1 MARYIGIDSNT
12 GYIFFDT
19 GDLDGA
25 ARQETPAEA
34 VERFERFEDVRGG
47 NSVTY
52 IEHRR
57 APDGASGYHV
67 YRADIDGSE
76 AVAITQDGQDPDALE
91 AVRSGCEYVRFVE
104 VKSVDHDA

>member
-1 MARYIGIDSNT
+1 MARYIGIEINS

-34 VERFERFEDVRGG
+34 VARFHAYENMLGG
-47 NSVTY
+47 AEAEYV
-52 IEHRR
+52 EHGYH
-57 APDGASGYHV
+57 APEGASGYHV

-76 AVAITQDGQDPDALE
+76 AVPIVRDGQDQE
-91 AVRSGCEYVRFVE
+91 AVEAVERDCDHVCFVE
-104 VKSVDHDA
+104 TVLTSED